1 LRRGSPPA
9 LEDPPRKRILLA
21 SEGRAIPESALEAA
35 ARLAKEGG
43 VPVRV
48 FSIAR
53 IWGTG
58 LGMPMPGLL
67 PTRREWEEQR
77 GHVAEA
83 VNGLRRRGVKAEG
96 QVIATRK
103 AGKRIVR
110 EAELAGCDVIVMG
123 ASPPR
128 HWFVGDF
135 LWSQEPQRV
144 RRRAKVPVVLVEE
157 STPK

>member
-1 LRRGSPPA
+1 
-9 LEDPPRKRILLA
+9 
-21 SEGRAIPESALEAA
+21 
-35 ARLAKEGG
+35 

-67 PTRREWEEQR
+67 PTKPEWDEQR

-83 VNGLRRRGVKAEG
+83 VKALRRRGVKAEG
-96 QVIATRK
+96 HVTATRK

-110 EAELAGCDVIVMG
+110 EAEIADCDVIVMG
-123 ASPPR
+123 ASPAR

-144 RRRAKVPVVLVEE
+144 RRRARVPVVLVEE
-157 STPK
+157 PTPK